1 MAEAISSSSS
11 VASGA
16 QLAVLAMVQAQQTS
30 DASPPGRS
38 AAAQGQAQA
47 ASTAAL
53 GNQASSASAGR
64 TRKAAGQGSAKDLDE
79 AVKSLQ
85 DYIKPQEVI
94 TLQVDKESGQPFV
107 KIVNAQTKQL
117 ILQIPSAQVLAMA
130 RKLQEMATPQA
141 ASGVLVDREG

>member
-1 MAEAISSSSS
+1 
-11 VASGA
+11 
-16 QLAVLAMVQAQQTS
+16 MVQAQQTS

-38 AAAQGQAQA
+38 AATAQGQAQV
-47 ASTAAL
+47 ASNAAL
-53 GNQASSASAGR
+53 GLQASSAGTGR
-64 TRKAAGQGSAKDLDE
+64 ARKAAGQGSGKDLDE

-94 TLQVDKESGQPFV
+94 TLQVDKESGQPYV

-130 RKLQEMATPQA
+130 RKLQEMATPQG
-141 ASGVLVDREG
+141 ASGVLVDQEG